1 MLKRSHFLEEK
12 KSLSTTISELCRYI
26 AFGLL
31 VAFYTVSVDSSE
43 FSKTLKTCGV
53 LVFLIGFCG
62 AMAILCDY
70 LQYVCGLITINRALA
85 TKVYEYDDT
94 SWAYRGRQGAFEAK
108 RVFVGVGA
116 LSLVAVV
123 LVATF

>member
-1 MLKRSHFLEEK
+1 MLKRSHFLDEK
-12 KSLSTTISELCRYI
+12 KSVSTTISELCRYI

-31 VAFYTVSVDSSE
+31 VAFYTVSVDNSE
-43 FSKTLKTCGV
+43 FSKTLKTYGV
-53 LVFLIGFCG
+53 LVFLIGFSG

-70 LQYVCGLITINRALA
+70 LQYLCGLTTINRALA

-94 SWAYRGRQGAFEAK
+94 SWAYWGRQSAFEAK
-108 RVFVGVGA
+108 QFFVGVGA
-116 LSLVAVV
+116 LSLVAMV